1 MIIETVAIIVGIIWC
16 MYDENRMSRED
27 AKRDYL
33 ERVALGQDP
42 EYVAW
47 SINNAVD
54 DTASLETANR
64 VYKQRN

>member
-1 MIIETVAIIVGIIWC
+1 MIIGTVATIIGIIWC

-54 DTASLETANR
+54 DTA
-64 VYKQRN
+64 